1 MLLGLSRHSVTA
13 GDLADLHAVVGGA
26 VVSDQFFSGC
36 ADLGLDL
43 RIIDLRIIDNPAL
56 ADNRILHQLD
66 HVFQANRRFRR
77 VNDGFEF
84 GFQTHLVNS
93 RQIHR
98 SFVRQRTPHS
108 G

>member
-26 VVSDQFFSGC
+26 VVSDQFFNGPTDTGFDFGVIC
-36 ADLGLDL
+36 GGTVADS
-43 RIIDLRIIDNPAL
+43 RFI
-56 ADNRILHQLD
+56 HQLD
-66 HVFQANRRFRR
+66 HVFQGNRRFRR